1 MSRLFGSFVAG
12 SLFLFSFAVSA
23 GATPIVGGAI
33 GVSHSFKSNVGGVFS
48 SSLNADSAGNNNH
61 EFHGPQGLGQGTGFG
76 PHQFVE
82 RVPPPASETP
92 EPSTLALF
100 GTGLTMLAGAV
111 RKRLGRQSCDN

>member
-1 MSRLFGSFVAG
+1 MSRLSGSLVAG

-23 GATPIVGGAI
+23 GATPIAGGAI
-33 GVSHSFKSNVGGVFS
+33 DVSHSFKSNVGGVFS
-48 SSLNADSAGNNNH
+48 SSLNADSVGNSNH
-61 EFHGPQGLGQGTGFG
+61 EFHGSQGLGSGFG
-76 PHQFVE
+76 PHQFAE

-111 RKRLGRQSCDN
+111 RKRLVR